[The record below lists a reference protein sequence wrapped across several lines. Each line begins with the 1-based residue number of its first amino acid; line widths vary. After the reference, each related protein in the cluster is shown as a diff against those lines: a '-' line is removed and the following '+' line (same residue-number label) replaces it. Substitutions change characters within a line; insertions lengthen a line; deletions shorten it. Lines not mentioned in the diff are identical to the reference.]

1 MKGMNTMSEKKENA
15 LVKGFRGIKSELKKV
30 TWPTF
35 KQVAKNTW
43 TVILS
48 VIIVG
53 LFIFVLDLAFGA
65 ILQYFIKK

>member
-1 MKGMNTMSEKKENA
+1 MSEKKENA
-15 LVKGFRGIKSELKKV
+15 FSKGFKGIKSELKKV

-35 KQVAKNTW
+35 KQVLKNTW

-53 LFIFVLDLAFGA
+53 LFIFALDFAFGA

>member
-15 LVKGFRGIKSELKKV
+15 LVKGFKGIKSELKKV
-30 TWPTF
+30 TWPSF
-35 KQVAKNTW
+35 KQVANNTW

-53 LFIFVLDLAFGA
+53 LIIFVLDFVFGA
-65 ILQYFIKK
+65 LLQNFIK

>member
-1 MKGMNTMSEKKENA
+1 MAEKEKKENA
-15 LVKGFRGIKSELKKV
+15 LVKSFKGIKSEMKKV

-35 KQVAKNTW
+35 KQVVNNTW

-53 LFIFVLDLAFGA
+53 VFIFVLDTCFSA
-65 ILQYFIKK
+65 ILKGFIK

>member
-1 MKGMNTMSEKKENA
+1 MAEKEKKENVF
-15 LVKGFRGIKSELKKV
+15 VKSFKGIKSEMKKV

-35 KQVAKNTW
+35 KQVVNNTW

-53 LFIFVLDLAFGA
+53 VFIFVLDTCFSA
-65 ILQYFIKK
+65 ILKGFIK

>member
-15 LVKGFRGIKSELKKV
+15 LVKGFKGIKSEMKKV
-30 TWPTF
+30 TWPSF
-35 KQVAKNTW
+35 KQVANNTW

-53 LFIFVLDLAFGA
+53 LIIFVLDFVFGA
-65 ILQYFIKK
+65 LLQNFIK